1 MLSLFLSICFLK
13 KEEPKRI
20 LLDLFS
26 FLKCLSM
33 KISLLLQDWGVQQK
47 SPCVITMNPYLQH
60 RLYWLW
66 PLRTIQV
73 CLTCCCFALS
83 ILVTHSTYL
92 ALDRKPSLPTL
103 PFPPAFLDIS
113 QLNRDNRELELILY
127 HKIIY
132 VNPLDCQADC
142 ACLDVY
148 ELLMFNISGV
158 CISHCGS
165 GRSSNLYGCVLSS
178 RRLFL

>member
-1 MLSLFLSICFLK
+1 MLLLFLSICFLK

-26 FLKCLSM
+26 FFKCLSM

-103 PFPPAFLDIS
+103 PFP
-113 QLNRDNRELELILY
+113 
-127 HKIIY
+127 
-132 VNPLDCQADC
+132 CQADC